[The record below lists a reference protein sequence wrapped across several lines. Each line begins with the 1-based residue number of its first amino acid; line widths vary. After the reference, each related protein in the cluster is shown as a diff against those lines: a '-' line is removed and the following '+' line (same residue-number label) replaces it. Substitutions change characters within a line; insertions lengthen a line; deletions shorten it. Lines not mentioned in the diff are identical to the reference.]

1 MSKAVFLAEIEA
13 EYLADE
19 ASRPQIYWTETKSLN
34 TLFTLFEENNFLP
47 SELYLGLRPHK
58 VKTWKSLLKIVEQ
71 CLETK
76 AYHPKVEAGSFDHDA
91 FFKIINEFLDN
102 GRDEISNS
110 DLIFCYFSELNSI
123 KVDKSIAPVRDL
135 LITLEK
141 IIGNECYNINKTE
154 PWQRWGLINTTLP
167 RYRYPLTFG
176 PEANV
181 KVKEVTPA
189 ISNLDLI
196 SGRYTFGANQLD
208 IFRGIHKVLVYLQ
221 DNGYLKEDVITESK
235 L

>member
-1 MSKAVFLAEIEA
+1 MSKDVFLAEIEA
-13 EYLADE
+13 KYLADE
-19 ASRPQIYWTETKSLN
+19 DSRPQIYWEETKSLN
-34 TLFTLFEENNFLP
+34 ALFTLFEENDFLP

-71 CLETK
+71 CLEVRVCHLK
-76 AYHPKVEAGSFDHDA
+76 NEAGDFNHDA
-91 FFKIINEFLDN
+91 FFGIINEFVDT
-102 GRDEISNS
+102 GRDEISCS
-110 DLIFCYFSELNSI
+110 DLLLCYFSELNSI
-123 KVDKSIAPVRDL
+123 KVDKCIAPVRDL

-154 PWQRWGLINTTLP
+154 PWQRWGLINTALP

-181 KVKEVTPA
+181 KVKAVTPE
-189 ISNLDLI
+189 INNLDLI

-208 IFRGIHKVLVYLQ
+208 IFRGIYKALIYLQ
-221 DNGYLKEDVITESK
+221 DNGYLKEDLKIR
-235 L
+235 